1 MTARGWWFAQGLCLL
16 CARVFAFD
24 PERVCSFP
32 WPPSDGPAEP
42 ICRPCITE
50 VANPERRRL
59 GLSLYPILPGAYLD
73 ERTVARRG
81 SGLPHAASPTGDNLN
96 RRT

>member
-1 MTARGWWFAQGLCLL
+1 MGRVCFAAAL
-16 CARVFAFD
+16 AFD

-42 ICRPCITE
+42 IYRPCITE
-50 VANPERRRL
+50 VVNPQRRRL
-59 GLSLYPILPGAYLD
+59 RLSLYPILSGAYLD

-81 SGLPHAASPTGDNLN
+81 SGPARRATDRAHLT